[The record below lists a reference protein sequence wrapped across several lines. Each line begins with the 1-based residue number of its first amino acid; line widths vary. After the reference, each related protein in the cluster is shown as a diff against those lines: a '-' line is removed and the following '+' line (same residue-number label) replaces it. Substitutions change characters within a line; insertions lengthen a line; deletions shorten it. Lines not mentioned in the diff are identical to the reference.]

1 MKLRRVDPE
10 SIMIPEVRVTAR
22 FDEEKLAM
30 FKESIKTTGQITPII
45 CCQVD
50 GNLVLVDGL
59 HRLNEAIQNKVE
71 KIDVAVTDGD
81 MVDVLTKNIFLDH
94 LRGKTPVSEMRKV
107 IEALYKEY
115 SISIEDIVKRTGL
128 SQAYV
133 EKLLI
138 ISELTPL
145 VLEALDQEEIGV
157 GHASA
162 LSRIKEPDRQE
173 VVFQMCRANHWTV
186 RQLEEFISQT
196 LAIVQQRGEA
206 PPVTERQAPA
216 TVGCTFCNEEYPPDQ
231 VASVIVCHSC
241 QAIMYEAVAMARRE
255 AQQAAATVSS
265 AKTATEMTT
274 KTA

>member
-1 MKLRRVDPE
+1 
-10 SIMIPEVRVTAR
+10 MIPEVRVTAR

-30 FKESIKTTGQITPII
+30 FKESIKTTGQVAPII
-45 CCQVD
+45 CCRVGED
-50 GNLVLVDGL
+50 LVLVDGL
-59 HRLNEAIQNKVE
+59 HRLNEAIANKVPLVE
-71 KIDVAVTDGD
+71 VVVKDGD
-81 MVDVLTKNIFLDH
+81 MVDVLTQNIFIDH

-115 SISIEDIVKRTGL
+115 SIGIEDIVKRTGL

-162 LSRIKEPDRQE
+162 LSRIKELDRQE

-186 RQLEEFISQT
+186 RQLEEFITQT
-196 LAIVQQRGEA
+196 LAIVQQREEA
-206 PPVTERQAPA
+206 PVATQRQAPA

-255 AQQAAATVSS
+255 SQQAAAAAS
-265 AKTATEMTT
+265 AQSEGVKEQSGT
-274 KTA
+274 

>member
-1 MKLRRVDPE
+1 MKLRRVDPK

-115 SISIEDIVKRTGL
+115 SLSIEDIVKRTGL
-128 SQAYV
+128 TQDYV
-133 EKLLI
+133 EKLLK
-138 ISELTPL
+138 ISELTPMC
-145 VLEALDQEEIGV
+145 LEALDEERIGV
-157 GHASA
+157 GQAFELLKAKS
-162 LSRIKEPDRQE
+162 PDQQE
-173 VVFQMCRANHWTV
+173 VFLQMCLADNWK
-186 RQLEEFISQT
+186 LPKLKEFIKQT
-196 LAIVQQRGEA
+196 LAIAQQREEA
-206 PPVTERQAPA
+206 PVATERQGPA

-241 QAIMYEAVAMARRE
+241 QAIMYEAIALARRE
-255 AQQAAATVSS
+255 SQQAAAG
-265 AKTATEMTT
+265 AKSQGDFSEQ
-274 KTA
+274 K